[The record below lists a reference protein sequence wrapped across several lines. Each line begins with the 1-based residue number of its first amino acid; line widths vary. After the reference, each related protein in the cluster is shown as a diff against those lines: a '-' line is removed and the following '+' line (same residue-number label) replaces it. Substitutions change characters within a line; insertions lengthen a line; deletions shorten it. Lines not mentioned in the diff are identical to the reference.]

1 MKSKKQEQALQRKL
15 KMYSVG
21 SLKLFRK
28 KKSIVRVIKINSS
41 TVKSVLLYLK
51 GLGTYRDR

>member
-1 MKSKKQEQALQRKL
+1 MQRKL
-15 KMYSVG
+15 KMYYVG

>member
-1 MKSKKQEQALQRKL
+1 MQRKL